1 MTSELDAARRGIA
14 GTALAPASH
23 SIANGYAAMRCPL
36 LLSCLLLPGLTWA
49 AVPSAFQSVDSLKT
63 VAEAYVRAQLG
74 GAAEVRAERLDD
86 RLRLPGCAAAP
97 SATRSGQAGN
107 TARWTVALSCVG
119 PQSWTLYVPV
129 RVSQPQSV
137 LVATRNL
144 PAGSALVAADLR
156 SERRD
161 TAALAQGYVDE
172 QARIDG
178 LVLSRPLAAGA
189 VLTPSALAKA
199 TVIKRGEAVTL
210 VGRSGSF
217 EVRAQGKAMA
227 DAAPGDR
234 LAVENTSSRRL
245 VQGRVLADGSV
256 EIPL

>member
-1 MTSELDAARRGIA
+1 
-14 GTALAPASH
+14 
-23 SIANGYAAMRCPL
+23 MRCLLLLPCL
-36 LLSCLLLPGLTWA
+36 LLSGLTWA
-49 AVPSAFQSVDSLKT
+49 ATPSAFQPVDGLAA

-74 GAAEVRAERLDD
+74 GAAEVTADRLDD
-86 RLRLPGCAAAP
+86 RLRLPACAAAP
-97 SATRSGQAGN
+97 SATRSGPAGN
-107 TARWTVALSCVG
+107 AARWTIALSCAG

-129 RVSQPQSV
+129 RVSRPQSV

-144 PAGSALVAADLR
+144 PAGTALAAADLR

-161 TAALAQGYVDE
+161 TATLAQGYVDE
-172 QARIDG
+172 QTPVAG

-189 VLTPSALAKA
+189 ALTPTALAKA
-199 TVIKRGEAVTL
+199 AVIRRGEAVTL

-245 VQGRVLADGSV
+245 VHGRVLADGSV
-256 EIPL
+256 EVPL